1 MGPVSNAI
9 LDSLRQ
15 DGPAKDEWKIVCFQK
30 EGFSI
35 TVGRNSFSN
44 EKMISE
50 HPHRSCI
57 WLHAMAS
64 RGSHVILCQEGK
76 GNPPDGVLQYA
87 AALALKFS
95 HSEARTVSVSLL
107 RDVFKPDNAGIGI
120 WKTKRPILV
129 EVAEVMPS

>member
-1 MGPVSNAI
+1 MSKTAI
-9 LDSLRQ
+9 LDSLREE
-15 DGPAKDEWKIVCFQK
+15 GPSKDIWKVVCFQK

-44 EKMISE
+44 EKMVSE
-50 HPHRSCI
+50 HPHRDCL

-64 RGSHVILCQEGK
+64 RGSHVVLCLNGK
-76 GNPPDGVLQYA
+76 SNPGDHVLQYA

-107 RDVFKPDNAGIGI
+107 RDVFKPDNAGPGI

-129 EVAEVMPS
+129 EVLG